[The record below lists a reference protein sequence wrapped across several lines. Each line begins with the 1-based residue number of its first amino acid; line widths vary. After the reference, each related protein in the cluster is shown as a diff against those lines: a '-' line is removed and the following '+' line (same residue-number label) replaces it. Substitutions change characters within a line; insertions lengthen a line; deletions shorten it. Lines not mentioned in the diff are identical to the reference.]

1 MRHAFVNVRAWRTAP
16 SMRQRR
22 SRSAFSQRAP
32 GLVFGILL
40 GILAIPSV
48 AAAESK
54 SPDSSSDS
62 SSGSSS
68 DSSEPRTVSPAKPL
82 VVLPREAKVKQQAK
96 NFLGVGPIFGFTKHI
111 GEPVSGV
118 LGIELSYVRYPYAA
132 YGFGIGGFAQA
143 QTVGFDH
150 GRFAFGSQFNFMM
163 FGAEVGAYLEEGHGN
178 RAMTVGLHASPFV
191 SIGFLSAAM
200 RIAVPL
206 GTLTAGDPY
215 GIDLGLVFAAKLPI
229 PLDGQLFGLAFH

>member
-1 MRHAFVNVRAWRTAP
+1 MRHAFVNVRARRRP
-16 SMRQRR
+16 LSMQQRR
-22 SRSAFSQRAP
+22 SRSAFSRRAP
-32 GLVFGILL
+32 GLIFWTSL
-40 GILAIPSV
+40 GIFAIPSV

-54 SPDSSSDS
+54 SADSP
-62 SSGSSS
+62 
-68 DSSEPRTVSPAKPL
+68 ETRIVSPAKPV

-96 NFLGVGPIFGFTKHI
+96 NFIGVGPIFGFTKHI
-111 GEPVSGV
+111 GAPVTGV

-191 SIGFLSAAM
+191 SIGFFSAAM

-229 PLDGQLFGLAFH
+229 PLDGQLFGMAFH

>member
-1 MRHAFVNVRAWRTAP
+1 MRHAFINVRARHVPLSTWK
-16 SMRQRR
+16 RR
-22 SRSAFSQRAP
+22 SRSAFFMRAP
-32 GLVFGILL
+32 GLVLGTFL
-40 GILAIPSV
+40 GILTITS
-48 AAAESK
+48 AASAQSK
-54 SPDSSSDS
+54 ASDS
-62 SSGSSS
+62 TSTST
-68 DSSEPRTVSPAKPL
+68 ETRVVSPAKPL
-82 VVLPREAKVKQQAK
+82 VVLPKEATPKHQAK
-96 NFLGVGPIFGFTKHI
+96 NFIGVGPIFGFTKHI
-111 GEPVSGV
+111 GAPVTGV

-163 FGAEVGAYLEEGHGN
+163 FGAEVGAYLEEGRGN

-229 PLDGQLFGLAFH
+229 PLDGQLFGMAFH

>member
-1 MRHAFVNVRAWRTAP
+1 MRHAFVNVRFRHVPLST
-16 SMRQRR
+16 RQRR
-22 SRSAFSQRAP
+22 SRSAFSMRAL
-32 GLVFGILL
+32 GFALGTSL
-40 GILAIPSV
+40 GILTFVSGAS
-48 AAAESK
+48 AQSK
-54 SPDSSSDS
+54 ASDS
-62 SSGSSS
+62 TES
-68 DSSEPRTVSPAKPL
+68 RTVSPAKPL
-82 VVLPREAKVKQQAK
+82 VVLPREATPKQQAK
-96 NFLGVGPIFGFTKHI
+96 NFIGVGPIFGFSKHI
-111 GEPVSGV
+111 GAPVTGV

-163 FGAEVGAYLEEGHGN
+163 FGAEVGAYLEEGSGN

-191 SIGFLSAAM
+191 SVGFFSAAM

-229 PLDGQLFGLAFH
+229 PLDGQLFSMAFH